1 MTAVVSLFMLFSRR
15 PSLLEETLMDLENIL
30 DRECCSL
37 LQAKTKTEVIIELA
51 DRLEGRDKIDTES
64 LKKELFYREQLMS
77 TGIGLGLAVPH
88 VRFKGIKSP
97 VVLAGIQ
104 PAGITDYESIDG
116 EPVNIVIMILV
127 GENQHKEHIRLL
139 SMIVG
144 RLKDSSMKER
154 LLKAE
159 NGDEIYEIMT
169 GEAGE

>member
-1 MTAVVSLFMLFSRR
+1 
-15 PSLLEETLMDLENIL
+15 MDLANII

-37 LQAKTKTEVIIELA
+37 LQEKTKTEVIIELA
-51 DRLEGRDKIDTES
+51 DRLAGRGNLDIES

-88 VRFKGIKSP
+88 VRFKGITSP

-104 PAGITDYESIDG
+104 SEGINDYESLDG
-116 EPVNIVIMILV
+116 EPVKIVIMIIV

-144 RLKDSSMKER
+144 KLKDPELKES
-154 LLKAE
+154 LLKAQD
-159 NGDEIYEIMT
+159 GAEIYELLT
-169 GEAGE
+169 GEAVK